1 MLVRFLGSRDEQV
14 RRSHVVAELPSI
26 PQLFN
31 DPDVLVANPQ
41 FPRALQVFREGA
53 VFRPSTVAGKMYPE
67 VSRAYFEAVHAVL
80 SGKKSASKAASD
92 LEDELRQMLKTTS
105 SNANPRAPLAIS
117 SAIGKKA
124 RIAATDLW
132 PAFGEASRLH

>member
-26 PQLFN
+26 PQLYS

-41 FPRALQVFREGA
+41 FPRALEVFRKGA
-53 VFRPSTVAGKMYPE
+53 VFRPSTVSGKMYPE

-80 SGKKSASKAASD
+80 SGKKSASRAAGD
-92 LEDELRQMLKTTS
+92 LEDELRKILKTTS
-105 SNANPRAPLAIS
+105 SKANPRAYPAV
-117 SAIGKKA
+117 AKKA
-124 RIAATDLW
+124 SIAATDLW
-132 PAFGEASRLH
+132 PAFGQASRKD

>member
-14 RRSHVVAELPSI
+14 RRSHVLAELPSI
-26 PQLFN
+26 PQLYS

-41 FPRALQVFREGA
+41 FPRALEVFRKGA

-67 VSRAYFEAVHAVL
+67 VSRAYFEAVHSVL

-124 RIAATDLW
+124 GIAATHLW
-132 PAFGEASRLH
+132 PAFREASWLH